1 MHEIMHDYKLDQ
13 PDFGVALQ
21 RARKRLGLSQRA
33 VAAKVGLEQCTVSR
47 IEKGIVRQ
55 SSKADQL
62 RAIVDGAAKE
72 IGLEGIVASV
82 ARSPELRALIARI
95 LNDDMH
101 G

>member
-1 MHEIMHDYKLDQ
+1 MNDYMHDDKLDQ
-13 PDFGVALQ
+13 PDFGVALRQ
-21 RARKRLGLSQRA
+21 ARKRLGLSQRA

-62 RAIVDGAAKE
+62 RAIVDVAAKE

-95 LNDDMH
+95 LNADMH